1 MESADRPRRLNFGCG
16 YDKRPG
22 FLNVDMDP
30 ACQPDVL
37 LFDNDLRVLGTGA
50 FDEIVAK
57 DVLEHVPRVQTTA
70 ILLEWA
76 DLLVDGGVL
85 KLQTSS
91 LEGIA
96 AHLVGNPS
104 FREHYNWTHCLFGT
118 QAQPGDF
125 HLTGFTDMSLTVH
138 LIASGYRVD
147 RLWVSDRWLLN
158 AEATKVDSWT
168 RLAEDRALDDDAFIR
183 TMYEQV
189 LFREPDEG
197 AIAYF
202 RERLGGGSIDRRAAL
217 KHVYTSPERLFAL
230 AERHGFEQAPSAIS
244 GLTAERV
251 VRHIPDSWKPALRSM
266 RSSARTATSRGRR
279 AIGSLR
285 ARRVGH

>member
-1 MESADRPRRLNFGCG
+1 MESADHPRRLNFGCG

-22 FLNVDMDP
+22 YLNVDMDP

-37 LFDNDLRVLGTGA
+37 LADNDLRVLGHRS
-50 FDEIVAK
+50 FDEVVAK
-57 DVLEHVPRVQTTA
+57 DVLEHVPRVQTTD

-158 AEATKVDSWT
+158 AEATKVHGWSD
-168 RLAEDRALDDDAFIR
+168 LADDQGLDDDEFVRA
-183 TMYEQV
+183 MYEQV
-189 LFREPDEG
+189 LFRAPDDG
-197 AIAYF
+197 AVAYF
-202 RERLGGGSIDRRAAL
+202 RERSSSGSLDRRAAL
-217 KHVYTSPERLFAL
+217 KHVYTSPERLFAI
-230 AERHGFEQAPSAIS
+230 AERNGYEQAPA
-244 GLTAERV
+244 TAGGITVARA

-266 RSSARTATSRGRR
+266 RSSARSATWHGRR

-285 ARRVGH
+285 ARRARR